1 MSIFRSRTAVAGLC
15 LAALTSLATVV
26 AADKAPSS
34 VPDLSG
40 TWQLN
45 EDLSQTPQQAM
56 RQSAEGVPPGGG
68 RGGGMGRRGG
78 GGRGGGFPGGGGGG
92 FRSGGAP
99 PEDGGRG
106 GFEGPEKTMTI
117 AWAAPQLT
125 ITYPSGRQRILYTD
139 GRKAKEERPNGK
151 TATTQASWT
160 ETGSLKVVTEGDEGR
175 KRTEIYEI
183 TNDHRRLFILIG
195 MEGRGPKPIQFR
207 RAYDRAEEKKEG
219 AVPPAGNPGDR

>member
-1 MSIFRSRTAVAGLC
+1 MKISWSRTAIAGLC
-15 LAALTSLATVV
+15 LAAVASLATFA
-26 AADKAPSS
+26 AADKAPQS

-56 RQSAEGVPPGGG
+56 RQAGESMPPGGG

-78 GGRGGGFPGGGGGG
+78 GGRGGGF
-92 FRSGGAP
+92 RSGGAP
-99 PEDGGRG
+99 QEDGGRG

-139 GRKAKEERPNGK
+139 GRKAKEARPNGK

-175 KRTEIYEI
+175 KRTEIFEI

-219 AVPPAGNPGDR
+219 AAPPPAGNPGSR